1 VWLYDTSIWV
11 EWLVGTHLGKSFN
24 AKFASIET
32 SLIPTLVQF
41 ELQKWCLRERNEA
54 EAERLLALTMTGVVV
69 PLDTATAIHAAML
82 AKRHSLHSTDAL
94 IYATATLADAT
105 LATCDAH
112 FQGLPGVQYFT
123 K

>member
-1 VWLYDTSIWV
+1 MWLYDTSIWV
-11 EWLVGTHLGKSFN
+11 EWLVGTRLGKSFN
-24 AKFASIET
+24 PKFANIES

-41 ELQKWCLRERNEA
+41 ELQKWSLRERDEA

-69 PLDTATAIHAAML
+69 PLDTATAIQAAIL

-94 IYATATLADAT
+94 IYATATLANAT
-105 LATCDAH
+105 LVTCDAH
-112 FQGLPGVQYFT
+112 FRGLPGVQYFT

>member
-1 VWLYDTSIWV
+1 MWLYDTSIWV
-11 EWLVGTHLGKSFN
+11 EWLIGTRLGKSFN
-24 AKFASIET
+24 AKFATIET

-69 PLDTATAIHAAML
+69 PLDTATAIHAAIL

-94 IYATATLADAT
+94 IYATATLANAT
-105 LATCDAH
+105 LVTCDAH
-112 FQGLPGVQYFT
+112 FHGLPDEQYFT

>member
-1 VWLYDTSIWV
+1 MWLYDTSIWV
-11 EWLVGTHLGKSFN
+11 EWLIGTRLGKSFN
-24 AKFASIET
+24 PKFANIES

-41 ELQKWCLRERNEA
+41 ELQKWSLRERNEA

-69 PLDTATAIHAAML
+69 PLDTATAIHAAAL
-82 AKRHSLHSTDAL
+82 AKRHGLHSTDAL
-94 IYATATLADAT
+94 IYATATLANAT
-105 LATCDAH
+105 LVTCDAH